1 MTENDIL
8 DATPEPQAP
17 QGPLFRFAS
26 PDMPLKWPKEWPMD
40 VGLILE
46 DRDGARPLPFHRGED
61 LRDALRRL
69 DLASGPESRLEPID
83 PDSALV
89 VFDEDLVEEA
99 HDFLLNFEYAR
110 SEGRPLPAAA
120 PPAPGPA
127 PLPAP
132 GPAPLDLS
140 PPPVAAPAPPAAPPL
155 LFPVMLPDLRV
166 IRGANVRFSA
176 TGMLC
181 IDLPHFP
188 GAEEAEMADIGIL
201 PGMTGLMVRTADWTG
216 TPGTIILPVESA
228 RFLGSPATGD
238 PVAVTLMKGWVAIH
252 PEAAPV
258 AAAPS
263 SAPAQPLVASR
274 EPLAAAIPAPA
285 PRAPAGGAGRRLLIL
300 LAVLVAGMAAV
311 AFSVDPAPPPVP
323 GDSIDDLRGQLFE
336 TPRP

>member
-1 MTENDIL
+1 MTENDTL
-8 DATPEPQAP
+8 DASPEPQAPESP

-61 LRDALRRL
+61 PRDALHRL
-69 DLASGPESRLEPID
+69 DLVSGPEARLEPMD
-83 PDSALV
+83 PDSGLF

-127 PLPAP
+127 PL
-132 GPAPLDLS
+132 DLS
-140 PPPVAAPAPPAAPPL
+140 PPPVEAPAPPAAPPP

-166 IRGANVRFSA
+166 IRGGTVRFSA

-238 PVAVTLMKGWVAIH
+238 AVAVTLLKGWVAIH
-252 PEAAPV
+252 PEAAPA

-263 SAPAQPLVASR
+263 SAQPLVASR
-274 EPLAAAIPAPA
+274 EPLTAASAAPLPA
-285 PRAPAGGAGRRLLIL
+285 PRAQGGGSGRRLLIL

-311 AFSVDPAPPPVP
+311 AFSVDPAPPPAP

-336 TPRP
+336 APRS